1 MEKEEDS
8 LSSTPRLVLF
18 IVTFSMYSRPS
29 LFSTSQTIECPSVHK
44 APPRSKTV
52 HTACQH
58 QFRFCP
64 SPFCDLLGA
73 HFLLFFYTVPFL
85 VPPPSSALP
94 CPDVPWNAPT
104 TATTSYMSRTFMCTP
119 PMRTFIMVN
128 ICRKRICA
136 VNWLCVG
143 PVSKKCA
150 LLPTLCCL
158 LFPLVISA
166 ELDLTS
172 CFSWGVLVIPWLLMR
187 DFYSL
192 HSHCNANQNN
202 RHRSCGESTTQC
214 CCEART

>member
-29 LFSTSQTIECPSVHK
+29 LFSTSQTRECPSVHK
-44 APPRSKTV
+44 APPQSKTV

-73 HFLLFFYTVPFL
+73 PFLLFFYTVSFL

-104 TATTSYMSRTFMCTP
+104 TATKSHVTHIHVHTTNAHFYHGKYMQKKDLCSELTVCRPCVKKMCTSANSLLSSVP
-119 PMRTFIMVN
+119 SSVLS
-128 ICRKRICA
+128 RIGSDKLFQLGSSSNTLVVDA
-136 VNWLCVG
+136 WFLQ
-143 PVSKKCA
+143 SA
-150 LLPTLCCL
+150 LTL
-158 LFPLVISA
+158 
-166 ELDLTS
+166 
-172 CFSWGVLVIPWLLMR
+172 
-187 DFYSL
+187 
-192 HSHCNANQNN
+192 
-202 RHRSCGESTTQC
+202 
-214 CCEART
+214 